1 MAVILPTSMRLLN
14 RRYLTHTHYS
24 IGAGGFCELFFSA
37 SVPWCFLLISKIA
50 QIYKA
55 VDLMTG
61 QLCAVKVGRNEMLH
75 WREVH
80 AYALLSGQ
88 KGIAKYHWNDWMAEG
103 CVLILDGL
111 RANLAELSAVCPF
124 NRDTEM
130 TSHLAV
136 ETVCKNKL
144 IYVTYV
150 QINVK

>member
-1 MAVILPTSMRLLN
+1 
-14 RRYLTHTHYS
+14 
-24 IGAGGFCELFFSA
+24 
-37 SVPWCFLLISKIA
+37 
-50 QIYKA
+50 
-55 VDLMTG
+55 MTG

-136 ETVCKNKL
+136 ETVCKKQIDLHNICSNKCE
-144 IYVTYV
+144 IDCKDTDGAFRWPGSWGY
-150 QINVK
+150 